1 MLKNIF
7 YIRDIILIIMI
18 QSKVVL
24 PEWICGNGTTP
35 EEKGIISK
43 KRVRSCL
50 SKLLSLPN

>member
-7 YIRDIILIIMI
+7 YIKGITVISMI
-18 QSKVVL
+18 QSKDAA
-24 PEWICGNGTTP
+24 NGTTP

-50 SKLLSLPN
+50 SKLHRLPIYDG